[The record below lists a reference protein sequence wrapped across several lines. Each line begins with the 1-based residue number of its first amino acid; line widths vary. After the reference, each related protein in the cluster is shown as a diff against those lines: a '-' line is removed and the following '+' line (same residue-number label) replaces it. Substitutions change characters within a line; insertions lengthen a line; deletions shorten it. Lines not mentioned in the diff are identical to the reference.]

1 MDMEQFEK
9 AMGVWRFMAMC
20 ALGAWPAAAP
30 AFFGGGSGGAS
41 AASKVDTVVVS
52 LADQAFAAFSNGE
65 RVLRGPI
72 SSGMKGYET
81 STGSFRVTNKHQ
93 HWVSTIYGVPMPHF
107 LRLNH
112 GSMGLHGGYLP
123 GFAASHGCV
132 RLVFSDAEKLF
143 AVAPVGTRVVI
154 TGESTDDTRGVKQP
168 PSGPIYYR
176 VVGGKKVVLSESEV
190 RRKRQIK
197 DGDMSWISTKVR

>member
-1 MDMEQFEK
+1 MWQIVEVMNVRRLM
-9 AMGVWRFMAMC
+9 AVW
-20 ALGAWPAAAP
+20 ALGLTPALAPGFFGTGLGAP
-30 AFFGGGSGGAS
+30 AQDAK
-41 AASKVDTVVVS
+41 ADLVVVS
-52 LADQAFAAFSNGE
+52 LADQAFAAFANGD

-72 SSGMKGYET
+72 SSGMGGYET
-81 STGSFRVTNKHQ
+81 RAGSFRVTNKHQ

-132 RLVFSDAEKLF
+132 RLTFADAEKLF
-143 AVAPVGTRVVI
+143 AIAPVGTRVII
-154 TGESTDDTRGVKQP
+154 TGESTEDTRGVKQP

-176 VVGGKKVVLSESEV
+176 VVSGKKVILSDSEV

-197 DGDMSWISTKVR
+197 EGDRSWVSSKGR